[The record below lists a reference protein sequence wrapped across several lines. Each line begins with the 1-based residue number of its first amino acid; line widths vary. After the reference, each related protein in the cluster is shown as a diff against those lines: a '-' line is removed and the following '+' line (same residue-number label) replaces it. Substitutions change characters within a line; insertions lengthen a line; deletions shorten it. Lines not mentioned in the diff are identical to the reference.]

1 MPQTTEQKWYGIPKR
16 EFVNSMVQKCK
27 NGRGTVCDLGT
38 QLCSVDRGVHND
50 TCTQAGKYHSRERWR
65 RRLNVANA
73 VLTTLAL
80 RTPSHLFYI
89 MLRSCREWRVPP
101 LRDIVLNPVWIEFFD
116 FILRRQECDGT
127 DFPFKPR
134 WPQPRN
140 HKYCPHH
147 R

>member
-1 MPQTTEQKWYGIPKR
+1 MPRTTEQKWYGILKR

-80 RTPSHLFYI
+80 RTPSHLFLYNAKV
-89 MLRSCREWRVPP
+89 MSGMAGATSPRHSAESRVN
-101 LRDIVLNPVWIEFFD
+101 RIFD
-116 FILRRQECDGT
+116 FILRRQECNGT